1 MNRREFTVEAA
12 LLLLGGTVITI
23 TGCGGGAG
31 SSPTAASAPPLK
43 DAVGDISANHGHA
56 AVITAARLGET
67 GTLDLDIRGTASH
80 SHMVSLSDAEIA
92 NIRMGLPVA
101 KQSSGN
107 SHTHMVAF
115 NEKA

>member
-31 SSPTAASAPPLK
+31 SSPTASTPPLT
-43 DAVGDISANHGHA
+43 DAVGDISSNHGHSA
-56 AVITAARLGET
+56 MITAARLSET

-80 SHMVSLSDAEIA
+80 SHMVSLTDADIA
-92 NIRMGLPVA
+92 SIRNRVA
-101 KQSSGN
+101 VTKESSGN
-107 SHTHMVAF
+107 SHTHTVTF
-115 NEKA
+115 NGKA